1 MRILLLIALFYA
13 SSACSLT
20 AQTPHPASHPK
31 NVILLISDGCGPAS
45 FTMAR
50 DYYRDVLHAGAT
62 LHLDSLL
69 VGAVRTFAT
78 NSRVTD
84 SAAGATA
91 FACGIKTYNG
101 AIAVDTLQQPVA
113 TVLEAAEARGM
124 ATGLV
129 ATSRITHA
137 TPAAFAA
144 HVASRGSEAAIADQM
159 LQQGIDVL
167 MGGGRNFF
175 VPTEAGGKRTD
186 GRDLRQDALRQGYQV
201 VEDRAGFDAGLRTP
215 VLALLAP
222 DHMAYEIDRNPR
234 HEPSLAEMTRTAL
247 DLLDDDP
254 DGFFLMV
261 EGSRIDHAGHANDLG
276 GHLHDILAFDAAI
289 AAAVRFARQDGQTL
303 VVSVSDH
310 ETGGLTLGRNVDR
323 RGVYAWNP
331 EVLARLKASH
341 EAILPQLKPG
351 ADWQAVIG
359 AATGIEDWTDA
370 ERAQVAE
377 AQAANFPPGALKALN
392 EMVSVRAILGWTT
405 DGHTAVDVNLYAF
418 GPGREAF
425 IGHHDNTHIGQTLA
439 WLLGFGLATL
449 TTQLRQKP

>member
-1 MRILLLIALFYA
+1 MRFLLLLTLGCTL
-13 SSACSLT
+13 SACTLT
-20 AQTPHPASHPK
+20 AQTTHEAVRPK

-50 DYYRDVLHAGAT
+50 DYRRDVLRQGAT
-62 LHLDSLL
+62 LHIDSLL

-113 TVLEAAEARGM
+113 TVLEAAEAQGM

-144 HVASRGSEAAIADQM
+144 HVASRGDEAGIADQM
-159 LQQGIDVL
+159 LRQGIDVL
-167 MGGGRNFF
+167 MGGGRTFF
-175 VPTEAGGKRTD
+175 APAEAGGSRQD
-186 GRDLRQDALRQGYQV
+186 GRDLRREAAVQGYQV
-201 VEDRAGFDAGLRTP
+201 VEDRAAFDGPMRTP
-215 VLALLAP
+215 VLALLAH
-222 DHMAYEIDRNPR
+222 DHLAYEIDRDAAR
-234 HEPSLAEMTRTAL
+234 EPSLAEMTTRAL

-276 GHLHDILAFDAAI
+276 GHLHDILAYDAAI
-289 AAAVRFARQDGQTL
+289 AAAVQVARQDRETL

-310 ETGGLTLGRNVDR
+310 ETGGLSLGRNVDR
-323 RGVYAWNP
+323 RGVYAWQP
-331 EVLARLKASH
+331 AVLARLTQSDEAVIPLLKA
-341 EAILPQLKPG
+341 G
-351 ADWQAVIG
+351 ADWQAVIQ
-359 AATGIEDWTDA
+359 AATGIDDWTDA
-370 ERAQVAE
+370 EKAQVAE
-377 AQAANFPPGALKALN
+377 AQAANFPPGALRAMH
-392 EMVSVRAILGWTT
+392 EMVGVRAVVGWTS

-418 GPGREAF
+418 GPGRDAF
-425 IGHHDNTHIGQTLA
+425 IGHHDNTHVGQTLA
-439 WLLGFGLATL
+439 RLLGLDLAAM
-449 TTQLRQKP
+449 TTRLRQ

>member
-1 MRILLLIALFYA
+1 MRFLLLLTLGCTL
-13 SSACSLT
+13 SACTLT
-20 AQTPHPASHPK
+20 AQTTHEAVRPK

-50 DYYRDVLHAGAT
+50 DYRRDVLRLGPT
-62 LHLDSLL
+62 LHIDSLL

-113 TVLEAAEARGM
+113 TLIEAAEARGM

-144 HVASRGSEAAIADQM
+144 HVASRGDEAGIADQM
-159 LQQGIDVL
+159 LRQGIDVL
-167 MGGGRNFF
+167 MGGGRTFF
-175 VPTEAGGKRTD
+175 VPTEAGGSRRD
-186 GRDLRQDALRQGYQV
+186 GRDLRREAAGQGYQV
-201 VEDRAGFDAGLRTP
+201 VEDRTAFDGPVRTP
-215 VLALLAP
+215 VLALLAH
-222 DHMAYEIDRNPR
+222 DHLAYEIDRDAAR
-234 HEPSLAEMTRTAL
+234 EPSLAEMTTRAL

-276 GHLHDILAFDAAI
+276 GHLHDILAYDAAI
-289 AAAVRFARQDGQTL
+289 AAAVQFARQDRETL

-310 ETGGLTLGRNVDR
+310 ETGGLSLGRNVDR
-323 RGVYAWNP
+323 RGVYAWQP
-331 EVLARLKASH
+331 AVLARLTQSDEAVTPLLKA
-341 EAILPQLKPG
+341 G
-351 ADWQAVIG
+351 ADWQAVIQ
-359 AATGIEDWTDA
+359 AATGIDDWTDA
-370 ERAQVAE
+370 EKAQVAE
-377 AQAANFPPGALKALN
+377 AQAANFPPGALRAMH
-392 EMVSVRAILGWTT
+392 EMVGVRAVVGWTS

-418 GPGREAF
+418 GPGRDAF
-425 IGHHDNTHIGQTLA
+425 IGHHDNTHVGQTLA
-439 WLLGFGLATL
+439 RLLGLDLAAM
-449 TTQLRQKP
+449 TTRLRQ